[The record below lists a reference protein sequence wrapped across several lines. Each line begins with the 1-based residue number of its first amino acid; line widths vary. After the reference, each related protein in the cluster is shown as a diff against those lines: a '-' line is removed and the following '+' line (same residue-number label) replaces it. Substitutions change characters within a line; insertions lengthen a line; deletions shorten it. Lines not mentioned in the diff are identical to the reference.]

1 MIEKILGKQ
10 KVRVF
15 LDEEIETWEDDL
27 NEIEKVVETK
37 QLYSE
42 ELTARIG
49 KKQKEYEQ
57 ESKIKDLQNKLN
69 RSKSSPSI
77 LRIIFGWGSNF
88 NPLIS

>member
-42 ELTARIG
+42 
-49 KKQKEYEQ
+49 
-57 ESKIKDLQNKLN
+57 
-69 RSKSSPSI
+69 
-77 LRIIFGWGSNF
+77 
-88 NPLIS
+88 